1 MTKSMKYHQKYIA
14 AAVQAAPVFLDRDRT
29 IAKASALVEE
39 AASKGAKLVVFPEV
53 FVPGYPYWV
62 WLDTPLKGGPW
73 FRRMHEQSVELHG
86 PHLTPLCEAAA
97 KHAVNIVIGINERNP
112 RNLGTIFNS
121 NVVISDTGKIVGVH
135 RKLAP
140 TWAEKLIWTP
150 GDGSSIR
157 VFDTTAG
164 PLGTLACGENTNT
177 LARFSLLAMGELIHT
192 SNYPAF
198 PFTKNFDM
206 PRGIQ
211 IRAGAHSLEGKVF
224 NVVSCSTLNAE
235 IIDAVADT
243 PEKRSMMGGTPN
255 ACSGIFGP
263 DGMPVSDLLVDEEGI
278 VYGEIDFGKCMEAK
292 QLHDIIGHYNRF
304 DVFELTLNRKKLPS
318 IQIVGDVPESA
329 TLFRTEQDEPSLR
342 LGLNGES

>member
-1 MTKSMKYHQKYIA
+1 
-14 AAVQAAPVFLDRDRT
+14 V
-29 IAKASALVEE
+29 
-39 AASKGAKLVVFPEV
+39 
-53 FVPGYPYWV
+53 
-62 WLDTPLKGGPW
+62 
-73 FRRMHEQSVELHG
+73 
-86 PHLTPLCEAAA
+86 
-97 KHAVNIVIGINERNP
+97 
-112 RNLGTIFNS
+112 
-121 NVVISDTGKIVGVH
+121 
-135 RKLAP
+135 
-140 TWAEKLIWTP
+140 
-150 GDGSSIR
+150 
-157 VFDTTAG
+157 G

-211 IRAGAHSLEGKVF
+211 IRAGAHALEGKVF

-243 PEKRSMMGGTPN
+243 PEKRSMMSGTPN

-304 DVFELTLNRKKLPS
+304 DVFELKLNRRKLPS
-318 IQIVGDVPESA
+318 IQIVHDVPDGA
-329 TLFRTEQDEPSLR
+329 TLSGNEQDEPSLR
-342 LGLNGES
+342 LGLNGDA